1 MTRIFVHFPT
11 PDSNS
16 EIDLSVSQFLAN
28 ELNEECIEVIDPEH
42 IPIIPHTQTRV
53 SFMAHG
59 HRESFG
65 FFNSPEQLFNYIVLF
80 KKINPHVLDID
91 LLACNVGLITDEH
104 DGFAQ
109 KLAEN
114 IDGMRFENGLALHT
128 FMVPDDRIGN
138 MNLVID
144 CKNNNFFIEKTN
156 EFVEQLDIQCKL
168 ILPELKGISDA
179 LVVDGMDSYTSI
191 FRIARYLEVDNLEF
205 YLRKMIRL
213 RKDDQITIETSEDY
227 PYSFNLNNIN
237 QLKDNK
243 DGSYTINYD
252 NGETEV
258 IDGTILR
265 VIAQESFIT
274 SIKYQY
280 EDPSINLSFDYPGTK
295 IGQRDEFSNAI
306 GNALFK
312 VKRVRGNYTNEE
324 DIRVPIRSD
333 HFIYSIKVIRGA
345 LETFTQNQCDFHPQ
359 GHQKTCKLYKKILQH
374 LLKLEDD
381 LNENKP
387 LGGGLYRLLDSTD
400 KKIEKAKAI
409 RSAKREVLL
418 SAANYLLE
426 PTSLAKY
433 YDFTQSMID
442 NHLFKETGSDTLNL
456 CLKVLDLA
464 RTNYSFVDYF
474 NLTKL
479 NNDMVIFENHAFDKK
494 SLTKDIVQLKRD
506 FRELEIKLKI
516 FEENLNEFKNSEHL
530 NNLLAELINDYNKLR
545 KLISIAEKINKKE
558 LYNHCT
564 KIVDFF
570 KTFKSDYREL
580 VSVLSEE
587 EPEIV
592 SNLNSYTSSYDMRT

>member
-1 MTRIFVHFPT
+1 MTRFFVHFST

-16 EIDLSVSQFLAN
+16 EIDLNVSQFLAN
-28 ELNEECIEVIDPEH
+28 ELNEECIAVIDPED

-65 FFNSPEQLFNYIVLF
+65 FFNSPDQFFNYIVLF

-91 LLACNVGLITDEH
+91 LLACNVGLITNEN

-114 IDGMRFENGLALHT
+114 IDAMRFENGLALHT

-156 EFVEQLDIQCKL
+156 KLVDQLDMQCKL

-179 LVVDGMDSYTSI
+179 LFVYGMDSYTSI
-191 FRIARYLEVDNLEF
+191 YRIARYLEVDNLEL

-213 RKDDQITIETSEDY
+213 RKNDQITIETSENY
-227 PYSFNLNNIN
+227 PYPFNINNIN

-243 DGSYTINYD
+243 DGSYTIYYN

-258 IDGTILR
+258 IDGEILH
-265 VIAQESFIT
+265 VIAKESFIT
-274 SIKYQY
+274 SIRYQY
-280 EDPSINLSFDYPGTK
+280 EDPNINLNFDYKGTK
-295 IGQRDEFSNAI
+295 IGQREKICKAVED
-306 GNALFK
+306 ALFEI
-312 VKRVRGNYTNEE
+312 KRVRGNYNEE
-324 DIRVPIRSD
+324 DIRVPIRLD
-333 HFIYSIKVIRGA
+333 RFIYSTKVIRGA
-345 LETFTQNQCDFHPQ
+345 LETFTQNQNDFHPQ
-359 GHQKTCKLYKKILQH
+359 GHQKTCKLYKETLQH

-387 LGGGLYRLLDSTD
+387 LGGGFYRLLDSTD

-409 RSAKREVLL
+409 RTAKREVLL

-426 PTSLAKY
+426 PTSLVKY
-433 YDFTQSMID
+433 YEFTQSMID
-442 NHLFKETGSDTLNL
+442 NHLFKETGKETQKL
-456 CLKVLDLA
+456 CLEVLDLA
-464 RTNYSFVDYF
+464 RANYSFVDYF
-474 NLTKL
+474 NLANL
-479 NNDMVIFENHAFDKK
+479 NNDMVMFEKHAIDKK
-494 SLTKDIVQLKRD
+494 SLAKGIVRLKKD
-506 FRELEIKLKI
+506 FSELEVKLKT
-516 FEENLNEFKNSEHL
+516 FEEHLNDFKNSERL
-530 NNLLAELINDYNKLR
+530 NDLLAELIDDYNKLQE
-545 KLISIAEKINKKE
+545 LVSVAERIDRGE
-558 LYNHCT
+558 LYDHCT
-564 KIVDFF
+564 EIVDSF

-587 EPEIV
+587 EPEVV
-592 SNLNSYTSSYDMRT
+592 SNMSSYTPLMI

>member
-11 PDSNS
+11 PDSNN

-28 ELNEECIEVIDPEH
+28 ELNEECIEVIDPED

-65 FFNSPEQLFNYIVLF
+65 FFDSPEQLFNYIVLF
-80 KKINPHVLDID
+80 KKTNPHVLDID
-91 LLACNVGLITDEH
+91 LLACNVGLITDEC

-114 IDGMRFENGLALHT
+114 IDEMRFENGLALHT

-144 CKNNNFFIEKTN
+144 GKNNNFFIEKTD
-156 EFVEQLDIQCKL
+156 EFVNQLDMQSKL
-168 ILPELKGISDA
+168 ILPELIRISDA
-179 LVVDGMDSYTSI
+179 LFVYGNDYLPISQIT
-191 FRIARYLEVDNLEF
+191 RYLEEDDLEF

-213 RKDDQITIETSEDY
+213 RKNDQITIETSEGYLY
-227 PYSFNLNNIN
+227 PFNLNNIN

-258 IDGTILR
+258 IDGKNLH
-265 VIAQESFIT
+265 VIAQKSFIT

-280 EDPSINLSFDYPGTK
+280 EDPNINLGFDYPGTNR
-295 IGQRDEFSNAI
+295 GQRDEFCKAI
-306 GNALFK
+306 RDALSK
-312 VKRVRGNYTNEE
+312 VRRVRNNYTNEE
-324 DIRVPIRSD
+324 NIRVPIRSGN
-333 HFIYSIKVIRGA
+333 FIYSTKVIRGA
-345 LETFTQNQCDFHPQ
+345 LETFTQNQKDFHPQ
-359 GHQKTCKLYKKILQH
+359 GHQKTCELYKKTLQH

-387 LGGGLYRLLDSTD
+387 LGGGFYRLLDSTD
-400 KKIEKAKAI
+400 KKIEIAKAI

-433 YDFTQSMID
+433 YEFTQSMID
-442 NHLFKETGSDTLNL
+442 NHLFKETGSDTQNL

-474 NLTKL
+474 NLTNL
-479 NNDMVIFENHAFDKK
+479 NNDMVMFEKHAIDKK
-494 SLTKDIVQLKRD
+494 SLTKDIARLKRD
-506 FRELEIKLKI
+506 FSELEIKLNT
-516 FEENLNEFKNSEHL
+516 FEEHLNEFKNSDHL
-530 NNLLAELINDYNKLR
+530 NNLLAELINDYKKLK
-545 KLISIAEKINKKE
+545 KLISGAERKNKKE
-558 LYNHCT
+558 LYNNYT
-564 KIVDFF
+564 EIVDSFNI
-570 KTFKSDYREL
+570 FKSDYREL
-580 VSVLSEE
+580 ISVLSEE
-587 EPEIV
+587 EPEV
-592 SNLNSYTSSYDMRT
+592 VANMNSYT

>member
-11 PDSNS
+11 PDSNN

-28 ELNEECIEVIDPEH
+28 ELNEECIEVIDPED

-65 FFNSPEQLFNYIVLF
+65 FFDSPEQLFNYIVLF
-80 KKINPHVLDID
+80 KKTNPHVLDID
-91 LLACNVGLITDEH
+91 LLACNVGLITDEC

-114 IDGMRFENGLALHT
+114 IDEMRFENGLALHT

-144 CKNNNFFIEKTN
+144 GKNNNFFIEKTD
-156 EFVEQLDIQCKL
+156 EFVNQLDMQSKL
-168 ILPELKGISDA
+168 ILPELIRISDA
-179 LVVDGMDSYTSI
+179 LFVYGNDYLPISQIT
-191 FRIARYLEVDNLEF
+191 RYLEEDDLEF

-213 RKDDQITIETSEDY
+213 RKNDQITIETSEGYLY
-227 PYSFNLNNIN
+227 PFNLNNIN

-258 IDGTILR
+258 IDGKNLH
-265 VIAQESFIT
+265 VIAQKSFIT
-274 SIKYQY
+274 SINYQY
-280 EDPSINLSFDYPGTK
+280 EDPNINLSFDYPGTNR
-295 IGQRDEFSNAI
+295 GQRDEFCKAI
-306 GNALFK
+306 RDALSK
-312 VKRVRGNYTNEE
+312 VRRVRNNYTNEE
-324 DIRVPIRSD
+324 NIRVPIRSGN
-333 HFIYSIKVIRGA
+333 FIYSTKVIRGA
-345 LETFTQNQCDFHPQ
+345 LETFTQNQKDFHPQ
-359 GHQKTCKLYKKILQH
+359 GHQKTCELYKKTLQH

-387 LGGGLYRLLDSTD
+387 LGGGFYRLLDSTD
-400 KKIEKAKAI
+400 KKIEIAKAI

-433 YDFTQSMID
+433 YEFTQSMID
-442 NHLFKETGSDTLNL
+442 NHLFKETGSDTQNL

-474 NLTKL
+474 NLTNL
-479 NNDMVIFENHAFDKK
+479 NNDMVMFEKHAIDKK
-494 SLTKDIVQLKRD
+494 SLTKDIARLKRD
-506 FRELEIKLKI
+506 FSELEIKLNT
-516 FEENLNEFKNSEHL
+516 FEEHLNEFKNSDHL
-530 NNLLAELINDYNKLR
+530 NNLLAELINDYKKLK
-545 KLISIAEKINKKE
+545 KLISGAERKNKKE
-558 LYNHCT
+558 LYNNYT
-564 KIVDFF
+564 EIVDSFNI
-570 KTFKSDYREL
+570 FKSDYREL
-580 VSVLSEE
+580 ISVLSEE
-587 EPEIV
+587 EPEV
-592 SNLNSYTSSYDMRT
+592 VANMNSYT

>member
-11 PDSNS
+11 PDSNN

-28 ELNEECIEVIDPEH
+28 ELNEECIEVIDPED

-65 FFNSPEQLFNYIVLF
+65 FFDSPEQLFNYIVLF
-80 KKINPHVLDID
+80 KKTNPHVLDID
-91 LLACNVGLITDEH
+91 LLACNVGLITDEC

-114 IDGMRFENGLALHT
+114 IDEMRFENGLALHT

-144 CKNNNFFIEKTN
+144 GKNNNFFIEKTD
-156 EFVEQLDIQCKL
+156 EFVNQLDMQSKL
-168 ILPELKGISDA
+168 ILPELIRISDA
-179 LVVDGMDSYTSI
+179 LFVYGNDYLPISQIT
-191 FRIARYLEVDNLEF
+191 RYLEEDDLEF

-213 RKDDQITIETSEDY
+213 RKNDQITIETSEGYLY
-227 PYSFNLNNIN
+227 PFNLNNIN

-258 IDGTILR
+258 IDGKNLH
-265 VIAQESFIT
+265 VIAQKSFIT

-280 EDPSINLSFDYPGTK
+280 EDPNINLSFDYPGTNR
-295 IGQRDEFSNAI
+295 GQRDEFCKAI
-306 GNALFK
+306 RDALSK
-312 VKRVRGNYTNEE
+312 VRRVRNNYTNEE
-324 DIRVPIRSD
+324 NIRVPIRSGN
-333 HFIYSIKVIRGA
+333 FIYSTKVIRGA
-345 LETFTQNQCDFHPQ
+345 LETFTQNQKDFHPQ
-359 GHQKTCKLYKKILQH
+359 GHQKTCELYKKTLQH

-387 LGGGLYRLLDSTD
+387 LGGGFYRLLDSTD
-400 KKIEKAKAI
+400 KKIEIAKAI

-433 YDFTQSMID
+433 YEFTQSMID
-442 NHLFKETGSDTLNL
+442 NHLFKETGSDTQNL

-474 NLTKL
+474 NLTNL
-479 NNDMVIFENHAFDKK
+479 NNDMVMFEKHAIDKK
-494 SLTKDIVQLKRD
+494 SLTKDIARLKRD
-506 FRELEIKLKI
+506 FSELEIKLNT
-516 FEENLNEFKNSEHL
+516 FEEHLNEFKNSDHL
-530 NNLLAELINDYNKLR
+530 NNLLAELI
-545 KLISIAEKINKKE
+545 
-558 LYNHCT
+558 
-564 KIVDFF
+564 
-570 KTFKSDYREL
+570 
-580 VSVLSEE
+580 
-587 EPEIV
+587 
-592 SNLNSYTSSYDMRT
+592 

>member
-11 PDSNS
+11 PDSNN

-28 ELNEECIEVIDPEH
+28 ELNEECIEVIDPED

-65 FFNSPEQLFNYIVLF
+65 FFDSPEQLFNYIVLF
-80 KKINPHVLDID
+80 KKTNPHVLDID
-91 LLACNVGLITDEH
+91 LLACNVGLITDEC

-144 CKNNNFFIEKTN
+144 GKNNNFFIEKTD
-156 EFVEQLDIQCKL
+156 EFVNQLDMQSKL
-168 ILPELKGISDA
+168 ILPELIRISDA
-179 LVVDGMDSYTSI
+179 LFVYGNDYPPISQIT
-191 FRIARYLEVDNLEF
+191 RYLEEDDLEF

-213 RKDDQITIETSEDY
+213 RKNDQITIETSEGYLY
-227 PYSFNLNNIN
+227 PFNLNNIN

-258 IDGTILR
+258 IDGKILH
-265 VIAQESFIT
+265 VIAQKSFIT

-280 EDPSINLSFDYPGTK
+280 EDPNINLSFDYPGTNR
-295 IGQRDEFSNAI
+295 GQRDEFCKAI
-306 GNALFK
+306 RDALSK
-312 VKRVRGNYTNEE
+312 VRRVRNNYTNEE
-324 DIRVPIRSD
+324 NIRVPIRSGN
-333 HFIYSIKVIRGA
+333 FIYSTKVIRGA
-345 LETFTQNQCDFHPQ
+345 LETFTQNQKDFHPQ
-359 GHQKTCKLYKKILQH
+359 GHQKTCELYKKTLQH

-387 LGGGLYRLLDSTD
+387 LGGGFYRLLDSTD
-400 KKIEKAKAI
+400 KKIEIAKAI

-433 YDFTQSMID
+433 YEFTQSMID
-442 NHLFKETGSDTLNL
+442 NHLFKETGSDTQNL

-474 NLTKL
+474 NLTNL
-479 NNDMVIFENHAFDKK
+479 NNDMVMFEKHAIDKK
-494 SLTKDIVQLKRD
+494 SLTKDIARLKRD
-506 FRELEIKLKI
+506 FSELEIKLNT
-516 FEENLNEFKNSEHL
+516 FEEHLNEFKNSDHL
-530 NNLLAELINDYNKLR
+530 NNLLAELINDYKKLK
-545 KLISIAEKINKKE
+545 KLISGAERKNKKE
-558 LYNHCT
+558 LYNNYT
-564 KIVDFF
+564 EIVDSFNI
-570 KTFKSDYREL
+570 FKSDYREL
-580 VSVLSEE
+580 ISVLSEE
-587 EPEIV
+587 EPEV
-592 SNLNSYTSSYDMRT
+592 VANMNSYT

>member
-11 PDSNS
+11 PDSNN

-28 ELNEECIEVIDPEH
+28 ELNEECIEVIDPED

-65 FFNSPEQLFNYIVLF
+65 FFDSPEQLFNYIVLF
-80 KKINPHVLDID
+80 KKTNPHVLDID
-91 LLACNVGLITDEH
+91 LLACNVGLITDEC

-114 IDGMRFENGLALHT
+114 IDEMRFENGLALHT

-144 CKNNNFFIEKTN
+144 GKNNNFFIEKTD
-156 EFVEQLDIQCKL
+156 EFVNQLDMQSKL
-168 ILPELKGISDA
+168 ILPELIRISDA
-179 LVVDGMDSYTSI
+179 LFVYGNDYLPISQIT
-191 FRIARYLEVDNLEF
+191 RYLEEDDLEF

-213 RKDDQITIETSEDY
+213 RKNDQITIETSEGYLY
-227 PYSFNLNNIN
+227 PFNLNNIN

-258 IDGTILR
+258 IDGKNLH
-265 VIAQESFIT
+265 VIAQKSFIT

-280 EDPSINLSFDYPGTK
+280 EDPNINLSFDYPGTNR
-295 IGQRDEFSNAI
+295 GQRDEFCKAI
-306 GNALFK
+306 RDALSK
-312 VKRVRGNYTNEE
+312 VRRVRNNYTNEE
-324 DIRVPIRSD
+324 NIRVPIRSGN
-333 HFIYSIKVIRGA
+333 FIYSTKVIRGA
-345 LETFTQNQCDFHPQ
+345 LETFTQNQKDFHPQ
-359 GHQKTCKLYKKILQH
+359 GHQKTCELYKKTLQH

-387 LGGGLYRLLDSTD
+387 LGGGFYRLLDSTD
-400 KKIEKAKAI
+400 KKIEIAKAI

-433 YDFTQSMID
+433 YEFTQSMID
-442 NHLFKETGSDTLNL
+442 NHLFKETGSDTQNL

-474 NLTKL
+474 NLTNL
-479 NNDMVIFENHAFDKK
+479 NNDMVMFEKHAIDKK
-494 SLTKDIVQLKRD
+494 SLTKDIARLKRD
-506 FRELEIKLKI
+506 FSELEIKLNT
-516 FEENLNEFKNSEHL
+516 FEEHLNEFKNSDHL
-530 NNLLAELINDYNKLR
+530 NNLLAELINDYKKLK
-545 KLISIAEKINKKE
+545 KLISGAERKNKKE
-558 LYNHCT
+558 LYNNYT
-564 KIVDFF
+564 EIVDSFNI
-570 KTFKSDYREL
+570 FKSDYREL
-580 VSVLSEE
+580 ISVLSEE
-587 EPEIV
+587 EPEV
-592 SNLNSYTSSYDMRT
+592 VANMNSYT